1 MTSTNLTAGMCCPLY
16 HREKV
21 LASCAGDPE
30 LGGRRV
36 VPAGRMVSV
45 VRSTSGRV
53 CHSRLRAKSAPRE
66 RKATSR
72 GEGGGAAGE
81 EGSGECLGV
90 RCMGGRSSDSREVA
104 NVEAELL
111 EPIGERGIHGGES
124 GVIGDGDLLRA
135 VSLAVIFGVE
145 HKNGGGVGS
154 RLTCTCTADAVGA
167 VLFHAGVG
175 A

>member
-1 MTSTNLTAGMCCPLY
+1 
-16 HREKV
+16 
-21 LASCAGDPE
+21 
-30 LGGRRV
+30 
-36 VPAGRMVSV
+36 MVSV

-53 CHSRLRAKSAPRE
+53 CHSRLREKSAPRE
-66 RKATSR
+66 RKVTSR
-72 GEGGGAAGE
+72 GEGGGAGE
-81 EGSGECLGV
+81 EGAGECLGV
-90 RCMGGRSSDSREVA
+90 RYMGVA

-124 GVIGDGDLLRA
+124 GVIGDGDLLRE

-167 VLFHAGVG
+167 VLVHAGVG